1 MMKLIDRYV
10 HAVSRQLPHKIREDV
25 EMELRSSLEDS
36 LEARSKGATGNALE
50 EHTVALLKEMGSPDV
65 VAASYRPGS
74 QYLIGPDLFPTYKLV
89 MRIVLTV
96 LSILGLVGVAMGLR
110 AIAAT
115 DVNWLEFALEGL
127 NLLVTGAVTAFGM
140 LTLVFALIQRFGN
153 VKEFQPEPWDPSSL
167 PEVADEDVLKRG
179 LGLEK
184 IIGGVIFLALLNVYP
199 HWIGAYTTV
208 SDSGRFIPLLGGDFG
223 LYLPTI
229 NVILG
234 GSVALGFLLTTQKRW
249 NVVTRAV
256 DVVLGLATMFLFFRL
271 STGPS
276 PFDLSPERLVGLDG
290 SNGALEIVLDAL
302 APVINMFGHWPFTLA
317 LVGVSIATAFRV
329 YRLIKTAGLT
339 MTVPLNIP
347 KE

>member
-1 MMKLIDRYV
+1 MKLIDRYV
-10 HAVSRQLPHKIREDV
+10 HAVSRQLPPKIRADV

-36 LEARSKGATGNALE
+36 LEARSKGATGKALE
-50 EHTVALLKEMGSPDV
+50 KHTVALLKEMGSPDV

-74 QYLIGPDLFPTYKLV
+74 QYLIGPELFPTYKLV
-89 MRIVLTV
+89 TRIVFT
-96 LSILGLVGVAMGLR
+96 ILGILVLAGVASGLR
-110 AIAAT
+110 AFPAT
-115 DVNWLEFALEGL
+115 GLDRFEFVMEGF
-127 NLLVTGAVTAFGM
+127 NRIVMIGATAFGM

-153 VKEFQPEPWDPSSL
+153 VKESQLEPWDPSSL

-179 LGLEK
+179 SGLEK
-184 IIGGVIFLALLNVYP
+184 IIGGVILLALLNIFP
-199 HWIGAYTTV
+199 HWIGSYTTIG
-208 SDSGRFIPLLGGDFG
+208 DSGHFIPLLGEDFA

-249 NVVTRAV
+249 NVITRAV
-256 DVVLGLATMFLFFRL
+256 DVVLGLATMFLFVRL

-317 LVGVSIATAFRV
+317 LVGVSIGTAFSV
-329 YRLIKTAGLT
+329 YRLFKTARLT
-339 MTVPLNIP
+339 MTVPLKTP

>member
-1 MMKLIDRYV
+1 MMNLIDRYV

-36 LEARSKGATGNALE
+36 LEARSKGATGEALE
-50 EHTVALLKEMGSPDV
+50 EHAVALLKEMGSPDV

-89 MRIVLTV
+89 MRIVFTV

-115 DVNWLEFALEGL
+115 EVNWFEFVWEGL
-127 NLLVTGAVTAFGM
+127 NLLVTGGVTAFGM
-140 LTLVFALIQRFGN
+140 LTLMFALIQRFGN
-153 VKEFQPEPWDPSSL
+153 AKKYQPEPWEPSSL

-184 IIGGVIFLALLNVYP
+184 IIGGVIFLALLNIFP
-199 HWIGAYTTV
+199 HWIGTFTTV
-208 SDSGRFIPLLGGDFG
+208 GDNGRFIPLLGEDFA

-229 NVILG
+229 NVILV
-234 GSVALGFLLTTQKRW
+234 GSIAFGFLLAFQKRW
-249 NVVTRAV
+249 NLLTRAF
-256 DVVLGLATMFLFFRL
+256 DVVLGLASMFLFFRL

-290 SNGALEIVLDAL
+290 LNGALEIVLDAL

-317 LVGVSIATAFRV
+317 LIGVSIGTAFRA
-329 YRLIKTAGLT
+329 YRLFKTAGLT
-339 MTVPLNIP
+339 MTIPLNLP